1 MPAKN
6 RIRQYLADS
15 SYHCYNRGVEKRQ
28 IFLDKQD
35 YSVFLSYL
43 KDYLSPIDN
52 DDIQSRI
59 SNRVKNYSDDISL
72 LAYCLMPN
80 HYHLMLHQQTKNGII
95 HFMQSLSTRY
105 TMYFNSKYKRVGHLF
120 QSRYK
125 AVVILTDEQ
134 LIYLSYYI
142 HHQATLDLQGQT
154 LQVQRPSSLPNY
166 LGHIKQ
172 NWVKPDKVLAWFNT
186 SQSSINNYSDFIYDI
201 GSKKNIVS
209 PIEDILLD

>member
-1 MPAKN
+1 MPSKN
-6 RIRQYLADS
+6 IVKVYSEDGY
-15 SYHCYNRGVEKRQ
+15 YHLYNRGVEKRP
-28 IFLDKQD
+28 IFLDEQD

-105 TMYFNSKYKRVGHLF
+105 TMYFNSKYKRVGSLF
-120 QSRYK
+120 QGTYK
-125 AVVILTDEQ
+125 AVHVLTDEQ

>member
-52 DDIQSRI
+52 GDIQSRI

-105 TMYFNSKYKRVGHLF
+105 TMYFNSKYKRVGSLF
-120 QSRYK
+120 QGTYK
-125 AVVILTDEQ
+125 AVHVLTDEQ

-142 HHQATLDLQGQT
+142 HHQATIGLQGQT
-154 LQVQRPSSLPNY
+154 LQVQNPSSLPIY
-166 LGHIKQ
+166 LEHITQ
-172 NWVKPDKVLAWFNT
+172 NWVKPNRVLAWFDT
-186 SQSSINNYSDFIYDI
+186 SRSSINNYRKFIDQI
-201 GSKKNIVS
+201 DSGRDVVN
-209 PIEDILLD
+209 PIEKLLLE